1 MQNAVPLRG
10 YRLQFPMCSWNKLET
25 PRNGTYINGLSLG
38 WRHGEDDLVL
48 FLVEFD
54 RLDVV
59 EHWEE
64 MRLDGVRVRRLTQDL
79 QQRRVRHEEK
89 PQEQQPLLLQVSV

>member
-1 MQNAVPLRG
+1 MEIFVC
-10 YRLQFPMCSWNKLET
+10 FWNELET
-25 PRNGTYINGLSLG
+25 SKNVGTHINGFSLG

-59 EHWEE
+59 EYGEKV
-64 MRLDGVRVRRLTQDL
+64 RLDGVRVRCLPQDL

-89 PQEQQPLLLQVSV
+89 PREQQPLLLQVSV